1 MDFFLSGRPR
11 LNAVHFWVYAYYPS
25 NNEYPPNVTVL
36 LCCGDRR
43 ILYNIK
49 LFLYSY
55 QSSLEISTFIQ
66 IKLKE
71 NE

>member
-1 MDFFLSGRPR
+1 M
-11 LNAVHFWVYAYYPS
+11 NAVHFWVYVCDPA
-25 NNEYPPNVTVL
+25 NNEYPPNVNVL
-36 LCCGDRR
+36 LYHGART
-43 ILYNIK
+43 LYNIK
-49 LFLYSY
+49 LFLYNY